1 MDTRGHN
8 RRAWDKWVDKGD
20 RRTVPVT
27 SEQIALVKQGRQP
40 LDLGQRKPLPP
51 GWLPPLA
58 GAKVLCLASG
68 GGQQG
73 PLLAAAGAKVTVF
86 DNSPRQLDQDRM
98 VAKRDGL
105 SIETV
110 EGDMTDL
117 SVFGDGSF
125 DLVVNPVSVCFVE
138 NVRAV
143 WAECFRVLRSGGML
157 HAAFPNPVIYSFD
170 FDLAEKTGELKVIH
184 PLPYADEKA
193 LTGEQLKQYVENGGA
208 LEYSHSLEELIG
220 GQLDA
225 GFQLTGLIDDSWDSP
240 EAKYMPNCIVTRAIK
255 P

>member
-1 MDTRGHN
+1 MRMDVGGHN
-8 RRAWDKWVDKGD
+8 RNAWDRWVDQGD

-27 SEQIALVKQGRQP
+27 SEEIALVREGKLPP
-40 LDLGQRKPLPP
+40 LGGRKPLPP

-58 GAKVLCLASG
+58 GEVLCLATG

-73 PLLAAAGAKVTVF
+73 PLLAAAGAQVTVF

-98 VAKRDGL
+98 VARRDGL
-105 SIETV
+105 SITTV
-110 EGDMTDL
+110 EGDMTNL
-117 SVFGDGSF
+117 SVFADGTF
-125 DLVVNPVSVCFVE
+125 DLIVNPVSVCFVE

-143 WAECFRVLRSGGML
+143 WAECFRVLRSGGIL
-157 HAAFPNPVIYSFD
+157 HAAFPNPVIYTLDDDSI
-170 FDLAEKTGELKVIH
+170 EKSGELKMVH
-184 PLPYADEKA
+184 PLPYADEEA
-193 LTGEQLKQYVENGGA
+193 LSQEQFKRHVENGGA

-225 GFQLTGLIDDSWDSP
+225 GFQLTGLIEDSWDSP
-240 EAKYMPNCIVTRAIK
+240 EAKYFPNCIITRAIK